1 MRKKTR
7 DMDRIRF
14 RDIKPY
20 CVVASLDD
28 LCGPESGV
36 IHLPHWVRW
45 QDDKDVDISD
55 LGGARMAYQA
65 LLAEGDETV
74 QAQLL
79 NRRVLQRI
87 WPQLHL
93 DQRVR
98 DLWESRFPELTVAD
112 VTQ

>member
-1 MRKKTR
+1 MERV
-7 DMDRIRF
+7 RF
-14 RDIKPY
+14 IDIKPY
-20 CVVASLDD
+20 AVVASLDE
-28 LCGPESGV
+28 LCGPETGM
-36 IHLPHWVRW
+36 IHLPHRVRW